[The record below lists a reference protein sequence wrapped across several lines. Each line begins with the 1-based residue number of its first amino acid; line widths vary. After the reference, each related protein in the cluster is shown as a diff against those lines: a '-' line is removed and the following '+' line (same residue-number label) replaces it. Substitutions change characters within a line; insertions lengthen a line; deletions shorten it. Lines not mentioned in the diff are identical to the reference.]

1 MNLDDAYN
9 RILDRT
15 PVMSAEEQNAVAA
28 RYARTRDP
36 RDADRLVM
44 GNLRLVVKVARQLGG
59 PHSRDLM
66 DLVQEGNAGLVHAI
80 RRFDPKRGVK
90 LTSYAV
96 WWIRA
101 FIMRHLM
108 ETSRMV
114 TFASTREGRR
124 RYFDRSLPGPDRSL
138 DARAT
143 HREDRGSLPGHRLID
158 VLPDDDDRRPDVR
171 CEEQEY
177 RARLQDA
184 LDAFPPTLDAR
195 ERGILEMRLL
205 REKPVRLADVGRRFA
220 VSGERARQ
228 LEERVRHSLRDFVA
242 DALGE
247 RARTAA

>member
-1 MNLDDAYN
+1 MNLDPNYD

-15 PVMSAEEQNAVAA
+15 PVMPAAEQKAVAA

-36 RDADRLVM
+36 RDAERLVM
-44 GNLRLVVKVARQLGG
+44 GNLRLVVKIARQLGG

-66 DLVQEGNAGLVHAI
+66 DLVQEGNAGLIHAI
-80 RRFDPKRGVK
+80 QRFDPRRGVK

-114 TFASTREGRR
+114 SFASTREGRR
-124 RYFDRSLPGPDRSL
+124 RYFDRSLPGPDRPL

-143 HREDRGSLPGHRLID
+143 QWEDGGHRLID

-177 RARLQDA
+177 RERLQDA
-184 LDAFPPTLDAR
+184 LEAFPPTLDAR
-195 ERGILEMRLL
+195 ERGIFEMRLL
-205 REKPVRLADVGRRFA
+205 REKPMRLADVGKRFA

-228 LEERVRHSLRDFVA
+228 LERRVRHSLRDFVT

-247 RARTAA
+247 RERSAA

>member
-1 MNLDDAYN
+1 MNLDATYD

-15 PVMSAEEQNAVAA
+15 PVMSAAEQKTVGA

-36 RDADRLVM
+36 RDAERLVM
-44 GNLRLVVKVARQLGG
+44 GNLRLVVKIARQLGG

-66 DLVQEGNAGLVHAI
+66 DLVQEGNAGLIHAVQ
-80 RRFDPKRGVK
+80 RFDPKRGVK

-108 ETSRMV
+108 ATSRMV
-114 TFASTREGRR
+114 TFASTREERR
-124 RYFDRSLPGPDRSL
+124 RFFDRSLPGPDRSL
-138 DARAT
+138 EARAA
-143 HREDRGSLPGHRLID
+143 HREDGGRRLID
-158 VLPDDDDRRPDVR
+158 VLPDDDARRPDVC
-171 CEEQEY
+171 CEEHEY

-184 LDAFPPTLDAR
+184 LEAFPPTLDER
-195 ERGILEMRLL
+195 ERGIFEMRVL
-205 REKPVRLADVGRRFA
+205 RDKPMRLADVGKRFA

-228 LEERVRHSLRDFVA
+228 LERRVRHSLCDFVT

-247 RARTAA
+247 RERSAA

>member
-124 RYFDRSLPGPDRSL
+124 RSGKVVGVDTTYFRLTNEGLSEGAYFSPYQIEKGRPVAIIDHPAGDETQWDWVDLPNPPAGWDGYGRTAHLLVGALSHSGKWRGVL
-138 DARAT
+138 AESTDARAKVNASAPAT
-143 HREDRGSLPGHRLID
+143 
-158 VLPDDDDRRPDVR
+158 
-171 CEEQEY
+171 
-177 RARLQDA
+177 
-184 LDAFPPTLDAR
+184 T
-195 ERGILEMRLL
+195 
-205 REKPVRLADVGRRFA
+205 
-220 VSGERARQ
+220 
-228 LEERVRHSLRDFVA
+228 RHATVIA
-242 DALGE
+242 
-247 RARTAA
+247 

>member
-1 MNLDDAYN
+1 MNLDATYH

-15 PVMSAEEQNAVAA
+15 PVMPAAEQEAVAA

-36 RDADRLVM
+36 RDAERLVM

-66 DLVQEGNAGLVHAI
+66 DLVQEGNAGLIHAV

-138 DARAT
+138 EAPAPHGD
-143 HREDRGSLPGHRLID
+143 GGHRLID
-158 VLPDDDDRRPDVR
+158 VMPDDDDKRPDVR

-177 RARLQDA
+177 RARLQAA
-184 LDAFPPTLDAR
+184 LQAFPPTLDER
-195 ERGILEMRLL
+195 ERDILELRLL
-205 REKPVRLADVGRRFA
+205 RDKPVRLADVGKRFA

-228 LEERVRHSLRDFVA
+228 LEKRVRHSLRDFVT
-242 DALGE
+242 DALGS
-247 RARTAA
+247 AA